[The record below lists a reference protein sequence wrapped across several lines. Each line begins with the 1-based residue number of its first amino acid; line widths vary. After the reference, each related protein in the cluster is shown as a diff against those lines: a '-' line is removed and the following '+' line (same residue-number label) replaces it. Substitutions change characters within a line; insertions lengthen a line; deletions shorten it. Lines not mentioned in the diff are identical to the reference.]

1 MAKLIASMARRKG
14 NFWVENETKKL
25 LQPQRYAAKKT
36 PEARTR
42 KWGKGEGKDEAKKAS
57 EERKKKKKK
66 KAQEAEARG
75 EATTEAK
82 KEEEQGKGEEESEE
96 GEAKEGK
103 GKGKGKGDGGGEGEG
118 EGEGKEGEVGQG
130 KQDVQWHDA
139 LWPLDIL
146 EGAGSETEGDS
157 WAACLPRNAEEEQ
170 PASRTGRAEAEAVG
184 TAAAVGAV
192 KAQVAAVSAA
202 AQRAQD
208 EKMKEWMTKKEEI
221 NDC

>member
-1 MAKLIASMARRKG
+1 MRCGRWRYWRTLGARR
-14 NFWVENETKKL
+14 
-25 LQPQRYAAKKT
+25 
-36 PEARTR
+36 
-42 KWGKGEGKDEAKKAS
+42 
-57 EERKKKKKK
+57 
-66 KAQEAEARG
+66 RG
-75 EATTEAK
+75 
-82 KEEEQGKGEEESEE
+82 
-96 GEAKEGK
+96 
-103 GKGKGKGDGGGEGEG
+103 D
-118 EGEGKEGEVGQG
+118 
-130 KQDVQWHDA
+130 D
-139 LWPLDIL
+139 
-146 EGAGSETEGDS
+146 